1 MTVSS
6 VPDNR
11 EPLHLV
17 WDWNG
22 TVLNDFEIILR
33 STNDSFGDHG
43 LPPITA
49 DQYRTQIKM
58 PIRAFYADILGH
70 EPTDEE
76 WEAMDATFHK
86 YYVAYEREA
95 RLSDGLPDLFRH
107 WAGRGRSQSLLSM
120 YHDDKLVPVVRHH
133 GISHHFA
140 LVQGTRPPRPA
151 RKAEHLADHLRQL
164 RLDPARVVLIGDS
177 PDDANAAFSVG
188 ARVILYGGGFAA
200 AAALQATG
208 APIAD
213 TLDAAV
219 AMIDEL
225 AADLA

>member
-1 MTVSS
+1 M
-6 VPDNR
+6 
-11 EPLHLV
+11 HLV

-33 STNDSFGDHG
+33 STNDSFAAHG

-58 PIRAFYADILGH
+58 PIRAFYADILGY
-70 EPTDEE
+70 EPTDEQ
-76 WEAMDATFHK
+76 WEAMDMTFHD
-86 YYVAYEREA
+86 YYVAYERQA
-95 RLSDGLPDLFRH
+95 RLSDGLPDLFRD

-151 RKAEHLADHLRQL
+151 RKAEHLADHLGRL
-164 RLDPARVVLIGDS
+164 RVDPARVVLIGDS
-177 PDDANAAFSVG
+177 PDDAAAAASVG
-188 ARVILYGGGFAA
+188 ARVILYSGGFAA
-200 AAALQATG
+200 AASLRATR
-208 APIAD
+208 APIAA
-213 TLDAAV
+213 TLAEAV
-219 AMIDEL
+219 ALIDEL
-225 AADLA
+225 AAGTDPTTETDAAAGD